1 MAMKMSS
8 YFKSWFKKYEHE
20 LQAVVVNDKTG
31 YNTSYGTPINFS
43 GIIVSSSNAIG
54 SMATSEQNYDISSA
68 INVFYEHKYDTAMN
82 AISIGDIIRFDGH
95 DYMITAK
102 LNSMLPNG
110 TYDRKITAR
119 RDS

>member
-1 MAMKMSS
+1 MSS

-31 YNTSYGTPINFS
+31 YNTSYGTPINFN
-43 GIIVSSSNAIG
+43 GIIVSSSDAIG
-54 SMATSEQNYDISSA
+54 SMATPEQNYDISSV

-82 AISIGDIIRFDGH
+82 VISIGDIIRFDGH
-95 DYMITAK
+95 DYMITSK
-102 LNSMLPNG
+102 LNWMLPNG